1 MDKIVPAFSVSLLEP
16 SYGSAVDLIELGIDS
31 VLDDGIF
38 KSIPIAS
45 LLIGVAKTSQNIHDR
60 NLLRQTLKFI
70 KTFNAGTISVKK
82 LNSYKEKIENDTNK
96 REAELGRVLII
107 LNQTVELKKSEILAK
122 LFRAYVIEAINW
134 DMFCELTD
142 VANRLFLSDLALL
155 IDIYNKK
162 VSDTTQYVEYQAER
176 LISLGLLNSAT
187 KRMTISS
194 GTTSKTDKYL
204 TINSLGSLF
213 CRIVQEN

>member
-1 MDKIVPAFSVSLLEP
+1 MDRIVPAFSVSLLEP

-122 LFRAYVIEAINW
+122 LFRAYVMEAINW

-162 VSDTTQYVEYQAER
+162 VSDTTQCVEYQAER

-187 KRMTISS
+187 KSMTISS